1 MKNLINTLIIN
12 VLMFTISFAQT
23 DIKPIKVAIFIYEG
37 AEMLDFVGPTE
48 VFGNA
53 EGFEVFTVA
62 ISKDLVTSFPQK
74 ALKLTPNYSIDDCPK
89 IDILVLPGAS
99 MTGLMPV
106 YENKK
111 LIEWIKEVD
120 KTSTLTMS
128 VCTGAA
134 LLSKAGIL
142 DNKKATTHW
151 GAISNLQQL
160 TPKAEI
166 LKNTRFVE
174 DGKLLTTA
182 GVSAGI
188 DGALF
193 AVQKLKGREVAQ
205 RVATL
210 MEYDYWKPDMGLV
223 VGEDNKMKSE
233 SNKIQKGIKK
243 TSKKVGVSKSKSA
256 DIQTVSQ
263 ILKEDSKDPICGMPV
278 AKGSNQVSVYKG
290 KQVGFC
296 SVVCKEMFDK
306 KPNNYVKK

>member
-1 MKNLINTLIIN
+1 MKN
-12 VLMFTISFAQT
+12 TISLFTLLFLTIFGTFSQSPE
-23 DIKPIKVAIFIYEG
+23 KPLKVAIFIYEG

-62 ISKDLVTSFPQK
+62 ISKDIVSPFPQK
-74 ALKLTPNYSIDDCPK
+74 MLKITPNYSIDDCPK
-89 IDILVLPGAS
+89 PDILVLPGGTTTNI
-99 MTGLMPV
+99 MF
-106 YENKK
+106 ENQK
-111 LIEWIKEVD
+111 LIDWIKEVD
-120 KTSTLTMS
+120 KTATLTMS

-151 GAISNLQQL
+151 GVVSHLQKL

-166 LKNTRFVE
+166 LKNTRFVS

-193 AVQKLKGREVAQ
+193 AVQKIKGEAEAQ

-223 VGEDNKMKSE
+223 VGTRNKVKS
-233 SNKIQKGIKK
+233 GKK
-243 TSKKVGVSKSKSA
+243 TQKESEKKAFVPKM
-256 DIQTVSQ
+256 QTAVNQ
-263 ILKEDSKDPICGMPV
+263 ILKEDCKDPICKMPIT
-278 AKGSNQVSVYKG
+278 KGATIVSVYKG

-306 KPNNYVKK
+306 TPQKFSKDK

>member
-1 MKNLINTLIIN
+1 MQK
-12 VLMFTISFAQT
+12 VISFVALMLLTTFGTFSQT
-23 DIKPIKVAIFIYEG
+23 SEKPLKVAIFIYEG
-37 AEMLDFVGPTE
+37 AEMLDFVGPME

-62 ISKDLVTSFPQK
+62 VSKDIVSPFPQK
-74 ALKLTPNYSIDDCPK
+74 ALKITPNYSIDDCPK
-89 IDILVLPGAS
+89 PDILVLPGGGGATELVMS
-99 MTGLMPV
+99 
-106 YENKK
+106 NQK
-111 LIEWIKEVD
+111 LIDWIKEVE

-151 GAISNLQQL
+151 GAVSNLQQQ
-160 TPKAEI
+160 TPKAKI
-166 LKNTRFVE
+166 LKDTRFVY

-193 AVQKLKGREVAQ
+193 AVQKLRGEVEAQ
-205 RVATL
+205 RVATI
-210 MEYDYWKPDMGLV
+210 MEYDYWKPNRGLV
-223 VGEDNKMKSE
+223 VGAE
-233 SNKIQKGIKK
+233 SKVTSGKKVQRMQKEIGKK
-243 TSKKVGVSKSKSA
+243 TIVSKRKS
-256 DIQTVSQ
+256 TVSQ
-263 ILKEDSKDPICGMPV
+263 TVNQVLKEDCKDPICKMPI
-278 AKGSNQVSVYKG
+278 AKGATIVSVYKG

-306 KPNNYVKK
+306 NPAKFTSH

>member
-1 MKNLINTLIIN
+1 MKK
-12 VLMFTISFAQT
+12 VISFVALMLLTTFGTFSQT
-23 DIKPIKVAIFIYEG
+23 YEKPIKVAIFIYEG

-62 ISKDLVTSFPQK
+62 ISRDIVSPFPQK
-74 ALKLTPNYSIDDCPK
+74 VLKITPDYSIDDCPK
-89 IDILVLPGAS
+89 PDILVLPGGGGATDLV
-99 MTGLMPV
+99 MA
-106 YENKK
+106 NQK
-111 LIEWIKEVD
+111 LIDWIKEVD

-151 GAISNLQQL
+151 GEVASLQER

-166 LKNTRFVE
+166 LKDTRFVY

-193 AVQKLKGREVAQ
+193 AVQQLKGEAEAQ

-210 MEYDYWKPDMGLV
+210 MEYDYWKPNMGLV
-223 VGEDNKMKSE
+223 VGAE
-233 SNKIQKGIKK
+233 SKVTSGSKPQKIHKENVKKAVVSKKK
-243 TSKKVGVSKSKSA
+243 TAVV
-256 DIQTVSQ
+256 QV
-263 ILKEDSKDPICGMPV
+263 LKEDCKDPICKMPI
-278 AKGSNQVSVYKG
+278 AKGATIVSVHKG
-290 KQVGFC
+290 KQFGFC

-306 KPNNYVKK
+306 NPAKFSSH

>member
-1 MKNLINTLIIN
+1 MKKVIFTLALTFFVTSIT
-12 VLMFTISFAQT
+12 FSQT
-23 DIKPIKVAIFIYEG
+23 PEKPLKVAIFIYEG

-53 EGFEVFTVA
+53 VGFEVFTVA
-62 ISKDLVTSFPQK
+62 ISKDIVSPFPQK
-74 ALKLTPNYSIDDCPK
+74 MLKITPNYSIDDCPK
-89 IDILVLPGAS
+89 PDILVLPGGTTTS
-99 MTGLMPV
+99 LML
-106 YENKK
+106 ENQK
-111 LIEWIKEVD
+111 LIDWIKEVD

-166 LKNTRFVE
+166 LKDTRFVY

-193 AVQKLKGREVAQ
+193 AVKKLKGEAEAH
-205 RVATL
+205 RVATI

-223 VGEDNKMKSE
+223 VGEGNKAYSE
-233 SNKIQKGIKK
+233 SKKIQQKIKK
-243 TSKKVGVSKSKSA
+243 MPTKMGVLKKKIA
-256 DIQTVSQ
+256 DKQVVSQ
-263 ILKEDSKDPICGMPV
+263 VLKEDGKDPICGMPIPKG
-278 AKGSNQVSVYKG
+278 AKDVSVYKG

-306 KPNNYVKK
+306 NPAKFTVH

>member
-1 MKNLINTLIIN
+1 MKK
-12 VLMFTISFAQT
+12 VISFVAFVLLTTSGLFSQT
-23 DIKPIKVAIFIYEG
+23 PEKPLKVAIFIYEG

-62 ISKDLVTSFPQK
+62 ITKEIVSPFPQK
-74 ALKLTPNYSIDDCPK
+74 MLKITPNYSIDDCPK
-89 IDILVLPGAS
+89 PDILVLPGGGA
-99 MTGLMPV
+99 TDLMMA
-106 YENKK
+106 NQK
-111 LIEWIKEVD
+111 LIDWIKEVD
-120 KTSTLTMS
+120 KTTTLTMS

-151 GAISNLQQL
+151 GAVSNLQQL

-166 LKNTRFVE
+166 LKNTRFVY

-193 AVQKLKGREVAQ
+193 AVQKIKGQAEAQ
-205 RVATL
+205 RVATI

-223 VGEDNKMKSE
+223 VGAKSKVK
-233 SNKIQKGIKK
+233 SGKKPIRLQKEIGEKAI
-243 TSKKVGVSKSKSA
+243 VSKRKS
-256 DIQTVSQ
+256 VVNQ
-263 ILKEDSKDPICGMPV
+263 ILREDGIDPICKMPIN
-278 AKGSNQVSVYKG
+278 KGATIVSVYKG

-306 KPNNYVKK
+306 NPAKFSAH

>member
-1 MKNLINTLIIN
+1 MKNILNILIFSLITLS
-12 VLMFTISFAQT
+12 FSFAQT
-23 DIKPIKVAIFIYEG
+23 PEKPIKVAIFIYEG

-62 ISKDLVTSFPQK
+62 ISKDIVSPFPQK
-74 ALKLTPNYSIDDCPK
+74 MLKITPNYSIDDCPK
-89 IDILVLPGAS
+89 PDILVLPGGGATDLM
-99 MTGLMPV
+99 MT
-106 YENKK
+106 NQK
-111 LIEWIKEVD
+111 LIDWIKEVD

-166 LKNTRFVE
+166 LKDTRFVF

-193 AVQKLKGREVAQ
+193 AVQQLKGEAEAQ
-205 RVATL
+205 RVATI
-210 MEYDYWKPDMGLV
+210 MEYDYWKPNMGLV
-223 VGEDNKMKSE
+223 VGKVSKVKAGS
-233 SNKIQKGIKK
+233 KPKIIQKEIVKK
-243 TSKKVGVSKSKSA
+243 TVAPKT
-256 DIQTVSQ
+256 QTAVNQ
-263 ILKEDSKDPICGMPV
+263 ILKEDCKDPICKMPIS
-278 AKGSNQVSVYKG
+278 KGSNQVSVYKG
-290 KQVGFC
+290 KQFGFC
-296 SVVCKEMFDK
+296 SIVCKEMFDK
-306 KPNNYVKK
+306 NPAKYTAH

>member
-1 MKNLINTLIIN
+1 MKKIIRL
-12 VLMFTISFAQT
+12 VALMLLTTFGTFSQT
-23 DIKPIKVAIFIYEG
+23 SEKPLKVAIFIYEG

-62 ISKDLVTSFPQK
+62 ISKDIVLPFPQK
-74 ALKLTPNYSIDDCPK
+74 MLKITPNYSIDDCPK
-89 IDILVLPGAS
+89 PDILVLPGGGA
-99 MTGLMPV
+99 TDLMMA
-106 YENKK
+106 NQK
-111 LIEWIKEVD
+111 LIDWIKEVD

-151 GAISNLQQL
+151 GAVSNLQQQ
-160 TPKAEI
+160 TPKAKI
-166 LKNTRFVE
+166 LKDTRFVY

-193 AVQKLKGREVAQ
+193 AVQKLRGEVEAQ
-205 RVATL
+205 RVATI
-210 MEYDYWKPDMGLV
+210 MEYDYWKPNMGLV
-223 VGEDNKMKSE
+223 VGAE
-233 SNKIQKGIKK
+233 SKVTSGSKPQKIHKENVKKAVVSKKK
-243 TSKKVGVSKSKSA
+243 TAVV
-256 DIQTVSQ
+256 QV
-263 ILKEDSKDPICGMPV
+263 LKEDCKDPICKMPI
-278 AKGSNQVSVYKG
+278 AKGATIVSVYKG

-306 KPNNYVKK
+306 NPAKFSAH

>member
-1 MKNLINTLIIN
+1 MKKIIN
-12 VLMFTISFAQT
+12 IVALMFLITLSTFSQNSE
-23 DIKPIKVAIFIYEG
+23 KPIKVAIFIYEG

-62 ISKDLVTSFPQK
+62 ISKDIVSPYPQK
-74 ALKLTPNYSIDDCPK
+74 MLKITPNYSIDDCPK
-89 IDILVLPGAS
+89 PDILVLPGGGA
-99 MTGLMPV
+99 TDLMMA
-106 YENKK
+106 NQK
-111 LIEWIKEVD
+111 LIDWIKEVD

-151 GAISNLQQL
+151 GAVSNLQQQ
-160 TPKAEI
+160 TPKAKI
-166 LKNTRFVE
+166 LKDTRFVY

-193 AVQKLKGREVAQ
+193 AVQKLRGEVEAQ
-205 RVATL
+205 RVATI
-210 MEYDYWKPDMGLV
+210 MEYDYWKPNMGLV
-223 VGEDNKMKSE
+223 VGAE
-233 SNKIQKGIKK
+233 SKV
-243 TSKKVGVSKSKSA
+243 TSGKKVQRIQQEIGKKAIMSKRKYTVN
-256 DIQTVSQ
+256 QTVKQ
-263 ILKEDSKDPICGMPV
+263 FLKEDCKDPICKMPI
-278 AKGSNQVSVYKG
+278 AKGATIISVYKG

-306 KPNNYVKK
+306 NPAKFTSY

>member
-1 MKNLINTLIIN
+1 MKKFINILIIN
-12 VLMFTISFAQT
+12 VLMITTSFAQT
-23 DIKPIKVAIFIYEG
+23 ERKPIKVAIFIYEG

-62 ISKDLVTSFPQK
+62 VSKDLVTPFPQK

-89 IDILVLPGAS
+89 PDILVLPGGS
-99 MTGLMPV
+99 GTMSV

-128 VCTGAA
+128 VCTGAV

-151 GAISNLQQL
+151 GAISNLQQI

-166 LKNTRFVE
+166 LKNTRFIE

-210 MEYDYWKPDMGLV
+210 MEYDYWKPDMGLI
-223 VGEDNKMKSE
+223 VGEGNTMNPK
-233 SNKIQKGIKK
+233 SNKIQKGVNK
-243 TSKKVGVSKSKSA
+243 TSKKVSVSKSKSA

-263 ILKEDSKDPICGMPV
+263 ILKEDGKDPICGMPI
-278 AKGSNQVSVYKG
+278 AKGSKQVSVYKG

-296 SVVCKEMFDK
+296 SIVCKEMFDK
-306 KPNNYVKK
+306 NPAKFTGH